1 MLQWDTDGG
10 GVCLFQGGK
19 YLCCNGTQMVE
30 ECAYFRAKISM
41 LQWDTDGRGVCLF
54 QGENIYAAMEHRW

>member
-1 MLQWDTDGG
+1 MLQWNTDVR

-41 LQWDTDGRGVCLF
+41 LQ
-54 QGENIYAAMEHRW
+54 